1 MTTLLPPPNTAC
13 QKAIQYFI
21 AIIIILI
28 TGKLISLI
36 PVMERLHLA
45 GVYKAA
51 AIVWFSAKL
60 SALIMFYFFSRST
73 IAAIPNAGSILSFFR
88 NIAEPLTILLIV
100 IVGQELLWQLLEPF
114 VQGAGKKI
122 YFSLAIILI
131 VTISIW
137 LVLRAY
143 QSALYLFE
151 ASQNITKYLSRFI
164 SNSTKTCIAC
174 GTKIKNN
181 AIFCSNCGLKI
192 AEKTSCSE
200 CGEVLFSNEKFCRH
214 CGAEVK
220 EKPEFNE

>member
-1 MTTLLPPPNTAC
+1 MTTLSPPTNTAC

-60 SALIMFYFFSRST
+60 SALIMFYYFSRST
-73 IAAIPNAGSILSFFR
+73 IAAIPNAGSFLSFFR

-114 VQGAGKKI
+114 VQGTGKKI
-122 YFSLAIILI
+122 YFSCAIILI

-151 ASQNITKYLSRFI
+151 VSQKITKYLSQFV
-164 SNSTKTCIAC
+164 SNSTKTCMAC
-174 GTKIKNN
+174 GTKIKKS

-192 AEKTSCSE
+192 AEKMSCSE
-200 CGEVLFSNEKFCRH
+200 CGEALFSNERFCRH
-214 CGAEVK
+214 CGTEVK
-220 EKPEFNE
+220 QKPEYSE

>member
-1 MTTLLPPPNTAC
+1 MTTLLSPPNTAC

-36 PVMERLHLA
+36 PVMGRLQLA

-51 AIVWFSAKL
+51 EIVWFSAKL
-60 SALIMFYFFSRST
+60 SALVMFYYFARST
-73 IAAIPNAGSILSFFR
+73 IAAIPNNGSILSFFR

-100 IVGQELLWQLLEPF
+100 IIGQELLWQLLEPF
-114 VQGAGKKI
+114 VQATGKKI
-122 YFSLAIILI
+122 YFSSAIILI

-151 ASQNITKYLSRFI
+151 ASQKITKYLSRFI
-164 SNSTKTCIAC
+164 PDAHKTCMAC
-174 GTKIKNN
+174 GTKISNN

-192 AEKTSCSE
+192 AEQTSCAE
-200 CGEVLFSNEKFCRH
+200 CGEILLPNEKFCRH
-214 CGAEVK
+214 CGTEVN
-220 EKPEFNE
+220 EKPKFNE